1 MKDLTIV
8 IPFYN
13 ESGALKLI
21 QKKINNKL
29 RDSKKIFLNDG
40 STDNSIKKLVKKKN
54 TQIISNRI
62 NSGYGFSLKK
72 GMALSKTKYIA
83 WFDADNE
90 HKVDDLLKMYRKIKK
105 DNLDAVIGTRLN
117 MRQSLVNIFG
127 KKIIRIF
134 ALIFGFKLPFDF
146 NCGLRIFKREK
157 IIVFNHLLSD
167 RFSISTSSLIF
178 LIFHKMNYEYFPI
191 VTSKRIGK
199 TKVKFIDGFKTIFTI
214 FKLSLI
220 LGIKKYLFLTG
231 ILFSVFGTYYSWN
244 VFLKG
249 EGLSSGSIL
258 ILILGFLLVLISY
271 VFIYQDYK

>member
-105 DNLDAVIGTRLN
+105 DNLDAVSPSTVPSSSEIRVATVLAATRRGWVWPI
-117 MRQSLVNIFG
+117 MPSTPRPSSRQ
-127 KKIIRIF
+127 
-134 ALIFGFKLPFDF
+134 
-146 NCGLRIFKREK
+146 
-157 IIVFNHLLSD
+157 
-167 RFSISTSSLIF
+167 
-178 LIFHKMNYEYFPI
+178 
-191 VTSKRIGK
+191 
-199 TKVKFIDGFKTIFTI
+199 
-214 FKLSLI
+214 I
-220 LGIKKYLFLTG
+220 LGIWV
-231 ILFSVFGTYYSWN
+231 VFPEPVSPHTTTTWFASIALATSSRASLIGSP
-244 VFLKG
+244 
-249 EGLSSGSIL
+249 EG
-258 ILILGFLLVLISY
+258 
-271 VFIYQDYK
+271 